1 MNRTL
6 QIIDYVATQEDAV
19 LTYSRIQMT
28 LASHSNACYLNEPEA
43 HIWSDGHFLL
53 SNNTTFPP
61 KNGAILT
68 IAKIIKNVISSAAK
82 AELGNLYISAR
93 EVVYIR
99 IILKELGHKQPRTP
113 K

>member
-1 MNRTL
+1 MKRKL

-61 KNGAILT
+61 NNGAILT
-68 IAKIIKNVISSAAK
+68 IAKIIKNVMSSAAEAEPGALYK
-82 AELGNLYISAR
+82 AIREAAYIG
-93 EVVYIR
+93 
-99 IILKELGHKQPRTP
+99 IILKK
-113 K
+113 

>member
-19 LTYSRIQMT
+19 LTYSQIQMT

-61 KNGAILT
+61 NNGAILT
-68 IAKIIKNVISSAAK
+68 TNH
-82 AELGNLYISAR
+82 L
-93 EVVYIR
+93 
-99 IILKELGHKQPRTP
+99 
-113 K
+113 